1 MDHPLGA
8 VQGLVETM
16 NRKAVFLTLGM
27 TLAGLMLLSL
37 ASILVKVSIES
48 ENRLKEAGAFE
59 STHLVTDS
67 FQRAYGRLIL
77 DNFGITVSSWRDA
90 VQITQLLQPFS
101 TLTSP
106 TYTNF
111 NHFAVQ
117 RIALVNYTNLRWS
130 GLKYITYQYDNDL
143 NPPNTG
149 PISIFAKPINLSY
162 TYLYFTDED
171 SNPYQIFREPVENFQ
186 PNGNAAKLEDTP
198 ALIFLLN
205 EPFPVSSNGRIH
217 LNVTVTDDNVS
228 PVLIDWK
235 ENELEPNTEKLKLKI
250 SYTFTKIPITVEEE
264 NDISFTPET
273 GDLSQIIYLNGTESL
288 LEPEELRPVIE
299 VGVIGPQ
306 NAGLTQALL
315 LANFRT
321 NMTITVTI
329 NLTSKEAMRSS
340 FYSYDNFTYNAGPY
354 NINKSGPIRIWPY

>member
-1 MDHPLGA
+1 
-8 VQGLVETM
+8 M
-16 NRKAVFLTLGM
+16 NKKAVFLTIGM

-77 DNFGITVSSWRDA
+77 DNFGITISSWRDA
-90 VQITQLLQPFS
+90 AQITQVLQPFS

-111 NHFAVQ
+111 NHFATQ

-130 GLKYITYQYDNDL
+130 NLKYIAYKHDSDF
-143 NPPNTG
+143 NPPSTG
-149 PISIFAKPINLSY
+149 PISIFAKPMNLSY
-162 TYLYFTDED
+162 TYLYFTDGD
-171 SNPYQIFREPVENFQ
+171 SNPYYIFRDPDDE
-186 PNGNAAKLEDTP
+186 NAADLEDTP
-198 ALIFLLN
+198 AMIFLLN
-205 EPFPVSSNGRIH
+205 EPFPAGRNGKIH
-217 LNVTVTDDNVS
+217 LNITVTDVNVS
-228 PVLIDWK
+228 WVFIEWK
-235 ENELEPNTEKLKLKI
+235 ENEPPTSSEKLKLKI
-250 SYTFTKIPITVEEE
+250 SYTVIDPNTQIPLTVEEE
-264 NDISFTPET
+264 KDISFTPSSEH
-273 GDLSQIIYLNGTESL
+273 LSQIIYLNGTESKSL
-288 LEPEELRPVIE
+288 PDSKLRPVIE
-299 VGVIGPQ
+299 VGVVGPQ

-321 NMTITVTI
+321 NMTVTATI
-329 NLTSKEAMRSS
+329 NLTSKEVTRSS

-354 NINKSGPIRIWPY
+354 NVNKSGPIRIWPY

>member
-77 DNFGITVSSWRDA
+77 DNFGITIGSWRDA
-90 VQITQLLQPFS
+90 TQITQILQPFS
-101 TLTSP
+101 TVTSP

-111 NHFAVQ
+111 NHFATQ

-130 GLKYITYQYDNDL
+130 DLKYIAYQHDNDL

-149 PISIFAKPINLSY
+149 PISIFAKPMNLSY

-171 SNPYQIFREPVENFQ
+171 SNPYRIFRVPDDE
-186 PNGNAAKLEDTP
+186 NAAELEDTP

-205 EPFPVSSNGRIH
+205 EPFPIGSNGEIH
-217 LNVTVTDDNVS
+217 LNVTVTDINEVNLS
-228 PVLIDWK
+228 RVFIEWK
-235 ENELEPNTEKLKLKI
+235 ENELKPSTEKLKLKI
-250 SYTFTKIPITVEEE
+250 SYTFTQIPITVEEE
-264 NDISFTPET
+264 KDISFTPT
-273 GDLSQIIYLNGTESL
+273 AGDLSQIIYLNGTESL
-288 LEPEELRPVIE
+288 SLPDSKLRPVIE
-299 VGVIGPQ
+299 VGVVGPQ

-321 NMTITVTI
+321 NMTITTTI
-329 NLTSKEAMRSS
+329 NLTSKEATKSS

-354 NINKSGPIRIWPY
+354 NVNKSGPIRIWPY